1 MGSLNKAM
9 LIGNLGKDPEIR
21 YTNAGS
27 AVANFSIAT
36 TDRWTTKT
44 GDKQER
50 TEWHDIV
57 AFDRLADLCQNYL
70 SSGSAIYIEGRLQTK
85 SWEDPQGQKKWR
97 TEIVAT
103 SIQFLDSRSKKEE
116 PEISE
121 NNPLR

>member
-1 MGSLNKAM
+1 M

-27 AVANFSIAT
+27 AVANFPIAT
-36 TDRWTTKT
+36 TDRWTSKT

-50 TEWHDIV
+50 TEWHNIV
-57 AFDRLADLCQNYL
+57 AFDRLADLSQNYL
-70 SSGSAIYIEGRLQTK
+70 SSGSSIYIEGRLQTK

>member
-1 MGSLNKAM
+1 MRSLNKAM

-27 AVANFSIAT
+27 AVANFPIAT
-36 TDRWTTKT
+36 TDRWTSKT

-50 TEWHDIV
+50 TEWHNIV
-57 AFDRLADLCQNYL
+57 AFDRLADLSQNYL
-70 SSGSAIYIEGRLQTK
+70 SSGSSIYIEGRLQTK

>member
-1 MGSLNKAM
+1 M
-9 LIGNLGKDPEIR
+9 LIGNLGKDPEMR

-70 SSGSAIYIEGRLQTK
+70 SSGSSIYIEGRLQTK

-103 SIQFLDSRSKKEE
+103 SIQFLDSRPKKEE

>member
-9 LIGNLGKDPEIR
+9 LIGNLGKDPEMR

-70 SSGSAIYIEGRLQTK
+70 SSGSSIYIEGRLQTK

-103 SIQFLDSRSKKEE
+103 SIQFLDSRPKKEE